1 MTKEI
6 AMEYG
11 LMVAVAGAVFLF
23 ALLKW
28 QQVKVILFRLMLTAK
43 SMAKDAILNSGQEQ
57 EAWVLEKAYQH
68 LPIWITLWM
77 SKETMR
83 KLIAY
88 LYEIAKDYLDD
99 GIINQSIHK
108 D

>member
-11 LMVAVAGAVFLF
+11 LMIAVAGAVFLF
-23 ALLKW
+23 VLLKW
-28 QQVKVILFRLMLTAK
+28 QQVKVVLFRLMLTAK
-43 SMAKDAILNSGQEQ
+43 SMAKDAILSSGKEQ
-57 EAWVLEKAYQH
+57 EEWVLKKAYQH
-68 LPIWITLWM
+68 LPIWITLWI

-88 LYEIAKDYLDD
+88 LYQVAKDYLDD
-99 GIINQSIHK
+99 GLINQSIR
-108 D
+108 